1 MRTHQPRERREGVP
15 EELLTVLVDRAVRH
29 IHPVATDADLEEVR
43 AAVRAACENDP
54 VLLLLLRT

>member
-1 MRTHQPRERREGVP
+1 MTTHESMERTDAVP

-29 IHPVATDADLEEVR
+29 IRPVVAEGDLDEVR